1 MFSATWTR
9 TPDSSQTS
17 RNWKSCLVLW
27 WHASDSHSEC
37 WVAKAWYQTRNAA
50 LSSLERSRA
59 SVLLENAYSYSLRN
73 AEAAFCHAS
82 LFWTKQDVH
91 SAVQKYQ
98 EAVHIDPS
106 FSEAYEALVRCY
118 LVMRR
123 DREALSL
130 ARAASQHIRRPVFHY
145 YLQGIAL
152 SQKPATTDK
161 CRVLLEK
168 AVKTDPSYQQA
179 VIQLSKLYLRE
190 GAGENAVD
198 LLRKHSDIHSCPLV
212 HTELGNCLTLLK
224 RHQEAMEHYSQAL
237 IQDPTFEK
245 ALQGMELL
253 QQQLQSGGGGGGGG
267 GGDHE
272 NSEDRGQLL
281 AVRPL
286 DLENPLE
293 MDSDEDVLELPY
305 QDHNMW

>member
-1 MFSATWTR
+1 M
-9 TPDSSQTS
+9 
-17 RNWKSCLVLW
+17 
-27 WHASDSHSEC
+27 HE
-37 WVAKAWYQTRNAA
+37 
-50 LSSLERSRA
+50 
-59 SVLLENAYSYSLRN
+59 SVLV
-73 AEAAFCHAS
+73 FC
-82 LFWTKQDVH
+82 
-91 SAVQKYQ
+91 
-98 EAVHIDPS
+98 
-106 FSEAYEALVRCY
+106 R
-118 LVMRR
+118 
-123 DREALSL
+123 
-130 ARAASQHIRRPVFHY
+130 
-145 YLQGIAL
+145 
-152 SQKPATTDK
+152 
-161 CRVLLEK
+161 
-168 AVKTDPSYQQA
+168 
-179 VIQLSKLYLRE
+179 
-190 GAGENAVD
+190 
-198 LLRKHSDIHSCPLV
+198 LRKHSDIHSCPLV